1 MDIGG
6 KALIR
11 KYLNK
16 RVLSIKKSLIYYIVI
31 SSLLSVIISIGVMN
45 GARIIQNSIWSKYKT
60 IEEYKEIY
68 DFYNKY
74 YGYITEA
81 PRISSSFMSQ
91 SDNIIVEICDFLE
104 TWTLL
109 IITIT
114 LNSITSYLFF
124 KRKLKK
130 PLALLEIGANEIFNN
145 NLDFEIEYDCMD
157 EFGKLCKSF
166 DKMRI
171 QLIDN
176 NQKMWNRIIEEKEF
190 HASIAHDIRVPLMVL
205 EGYVETILEFYPEDN
220 ISKHEVLAEL
230 NKCNVQ
236 IARLKEFVEYMRRAD
251 EVKLRDRKDEKV
263 SALKI
268 IYDIEEE
275 NKVFYKK
282 NGIDIKVQH
291 NQFKEDFEINIDKF
305 IFLEIYENII
315 TNAIRFANSEVSIN
329 INIEDEQVILIVK
342 DDGCGFES
350 KIINEIDS
358 EKIRKNRNYASGHM
372 GMGLYITKL
381 LCDKYDGDLKVYN
394 AADGGA
400 IVTITLYL

>member
-1 MDIGG
+1 
-6 KALIR
+6 
-11 KYLNK
+11 
-16 RVLSIKKSLIYYIVI
+16 
-31 SSLLSVIISIGVMN
+31 
-45 GARIIQNSIWSKYKT
+45 
-60 IEEYKEIY
+60 
-68 DFYNKY
+68 
-74 YGYITEA
+74 
-81 PRISSSFMSQ
+81 
-91 SDNIIVEICDFLE
+91 
-104 TWTLL
+104 
-109 IITIT
+109 
-114 LNSITSYLFF
+114 
-124 KRKLKK
+124 
-130 PLALLEIGANEIFNN
+130 
-145 NLDFEIEYDCMD
+145 
-157 EFGKLCKSF
+157 
-166 DKMRI
+166 
-171 QLIDN
+171 
-176 NQKMWNRIIEEKEF
+176 MWNRIIEEKEF

-220 ISKHEVLAEL
+220 ISKEEVLAEL

-394 AADGGA
+394 TADGGA
-400 IVTITLYL
+400 IVSITLYL

>member
-114 LNSITSYLFF
+114 LNSI
-124 KRKLKK
+124 
-130 PLALLEIGANEIFNN
+130 FNN
-145 NLDFEIEYDCMD
+145 NLDFEIEYDYMD

-220 ISKHEVLAEL
+220 ISKEEVLAEL

-400 IVTITLYL
+400 IVSITLYL

>member
-130 PLALLEIGANEIFNN
+130 PLALLEKGANEIFNN
-145 NLDFEIEYDCMD
+145 NLDFEIEYDYMD

-220 ISKHEVLAEL
+220 ISKEEVLAEL

-394 AADGGA
+394 SADGGA